1 MSQHDFEIEN
11 QTALAARDDINNALL
26 ALATNSS
33 GNNAPPSPKPNMFWY
48 EEDTNILKIRNLAN
62 TAWINFA
69 YVDATN
75 LRVGPMDNT
84 YLYSHSGTQT
94 GLLGDQLTS
103 TWQTGTG
110 TLDSLVSPAQVKA
123 SVLYNTP
130 DTIGMGQTWQ
140 NMYSSRVV
148 GTSYQNTT
156 GRPIMVSI
164 CTNAASRTD
173 FQVST
178 NNSTWISVGALAGYG
193 GIGDE
198 KSTQVIVPDTHYY
211 KATGGTLM
219 IWAELR

>member
-1 MSQHDFEIEN
+1 MSQHDFEIAN
-11 QTALAARDDINNALL
+11 QTASSARDDINNALV

-33 GNNAPPSPKPNMFWY
+33 GINAPSSPEPNMFWY

-75 LRVGPMDNT
+75 SRVGPMDNT
-84 YLYSHSGTQT
+84 YLYNSGGTQT
-94 GLLGDQLTS
+94 GLLGDQATS

-130 DTIGMGQTWQ
+130 DSIGVAQTWQ
-140 NMYSSRVV
+140 DMSGSRVV

-164 CTNAASRTD
+164 CTYSTARTN

-193 GIGDE
+193 NLGDE
-198 KSTQVIVPDTHYY
+198 KSSQVIVPDDHYY
-211 KATGGTLM
+211 KATGGSLR